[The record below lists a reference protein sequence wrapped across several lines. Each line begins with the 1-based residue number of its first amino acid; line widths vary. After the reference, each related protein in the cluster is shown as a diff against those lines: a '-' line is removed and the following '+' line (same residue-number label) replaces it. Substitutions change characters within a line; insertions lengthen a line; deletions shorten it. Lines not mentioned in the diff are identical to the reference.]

1 MLFLN
6 NERNSLK
13 SLTRVSFIRMIRIK
27 YLTFYFDL
35 AKEIFSCILILT
47 SRQICETIEEHL
59 YLKSKTVLILKN

>member
-35 AKEIFSCILILT
+35 AKEIFSCVLILI

-59 YLKSKTVLILKN
+59 YLKSRTVLILKN